1 MEQPTTESTSEPQY
15 PLLSERVQSTF
26 IDTLFIV
33 IMMFL
38 FSSVL
43 DKYPTAP
50 VWVRVAMFIGIWV
63 LYEPVCT
70 CTGFTIGNYI
80 KGLRVRQFKDPS
92 RRINFIQAFF
102 RYITKFFLGWL
113 SFLSIN
119 TNKERRAIHDFLV
132 GSLVIKL

>member
-1 MEQPTTESTSEPQY
+1 MEPPTTGLTSEPQY

-26 IDTLFIV
+26 IDTLFV
-33 IMMFL
+33 VLMMFI

-43 DKYPTAP
+43 DKYPGAP
-50 VWVRVAMFIGIWV
+50 VWVRVTMFIGICI

-70 CTGFTIGNYI
+70 CTGFTLGNYI
-80 KGLRVRQFKDPS
+80 KGLRVRQFKDPG

-102 RYITKFFLGWL
+102 RYLTKLFLGWL